1 MNDVGPSLPRTMPFH
16 RKLFLALLGLV
27 AVAALAAWLAR
38 AKPSWWA
45 PVARDAAGALDTARA
60 LEQGIAG
67 ETSKVRGPGTQPWSV
82 RVRAADV
89 NAWLGARL
97 PQWLEFDQSL
107 PWPGGVKGVQA
118 RIDADGLVLAADWNG
133 FVVSTRWSVAPGVPG
148 AAATLRETGTAVGNL
163 PIPFAA
169 GVGAW
174 FMPVLARPLPLEA
187 KLGDGRRVRV
197 TGVEFADGEAI
208 VDCETA
214 AGS

>member
-1 MNDVGPSLPRTMPFH
+1 MNDLALPPPRRMPLH
-16 RKLFLALLGLV
+16 RKLFLALLALV

-38 AKPSWWA
+38 GRPSWWA

-60 LEQGIAG
+60 LEQGIAS
-67 ETSKVRGPGTQPWSV
+67 ETSKVRGPGAQPWSV

-107 PWPGGVKGVQA
+107 PWPEGVNGVQA

-133 FVVSTRWSVAPGVPG
+133 FVVSTRWSVDAGAPG
-148 AAATLRETGTAVGNL
+148 AAGTLRETGTAIGNL

-174 FMPVLARPLPLEA
+174 FVPALARPFPLEA